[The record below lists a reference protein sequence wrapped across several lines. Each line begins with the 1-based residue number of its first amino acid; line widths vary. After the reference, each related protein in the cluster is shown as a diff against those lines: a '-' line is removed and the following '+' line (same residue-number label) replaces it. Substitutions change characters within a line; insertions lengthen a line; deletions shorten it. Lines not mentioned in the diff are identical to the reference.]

1 LLALTFNDGPDAGTW
16 PETARVAA
24 SRFRLADLFAE
35 RNAAGDAVEDTK
47 QALAKP
53 PAISAPATK
62 AKLDAH
68 HLAQSFV
75 LDTWAF

>member
-35 RNAAGDAVEDTK
+35 RNAAGDAVEDTE
-47 QALAKP
+47 QA
-53 PAISAPATK
+53 
-62 AKLDAH
+62 
-68 HLAQSFV
+68 
-75 LDTWAF
+75 